1 MIQMLRMRPTAET
14 IARIS
19 VTPSVPTIA
28 AALLLLPW
36 PLRMMQLATRQRG
49 RGLTPR
55 VARASGILLMLG
67 KLPQFLGLMSYYMNR
82 SAGRASSLIE
92 YKRPEIKS

>member
-1 MIQMLRMRPTAET
+1 MPGLLLICIGLSLAASAWWW
-14 IARIS
+14 IA
-19 VTPSVPTIA
+19 V
-28 AALLLLPW
+28 ALLLLPW
-36 PLRMMQLATRQRG
+36 PMRMMQLARRQRR

-67 KLPQFLGLMSYYMNR
+67 KVPQFLGLMSYYLDR
-82 SAGRASSLIE
+82 SSGRASRLIE

>member
-1 MIQMLRMRPTAET
+1 
-14 IARIS
+14 
-19 VTPSVPTIA
+19 
-28 AALLLLPW
+28 
-36 PLRMMQLATRQRG
+36 
-49 RGLTPR
+49 LTPR

>member
-1 MIQMLRMRPTAET
+1 MIRR
-14 IARIS
+14 
-19 VTPSVPTIA
+19 IA